1 MMHVFHFC
9 RQRTASAVIP
19 GAALLG
25 VWLAGSSLGL
35 WAARFCGDNYG
46 SLILQAAG
54 TGLSFPN
61 ACLAAILPLLLSAFA
76 VFFFHRFGAYAAC
89 FLRGI
94 SIGFYLGILT
104 AVGGLWLA
112 VLLLFSGLIYSPVL
126 LWYLWRRLESGLGGA
141 CADCLWCGLAGILL
155 AAADTWLVAPF
166 LATALSF

>member
-1 MMHVFHFC
+1 MVQLYIH
-9 RQRTASAVIP
+9 RQRTSSARIP

-35 WAARFCGDNYG
+35 WAARFYGDAYG
-46 SLILQAAG
+46 PLVLQAGETA
-54 TGLSFPN
+54 LSFVS
-61 ACLAAILPLLLSAFA
+61 ACVVTLLPLLLSAFA
-76 VFFFHRFGAYAAC
+76 VFFFHRPGVFGAC
-89 FLRGI
+89 LLRGI
-94 SIGFYLGILT
+94 SLGFFLGVFS

-126 LWYLWRRLESGLGGA
+126 LWYLWRRLEMGLGGA
-141 CADCLWCGLAGILL
+141 CADCLWYSLAGFLL

>member
-1 MMHVFHFC
+1 MVHLYFH
-9 RQRTASAVIP
+9 RQRTVSVRIP

-35 WAARFCGDNYG
+35 WAARFYGDDYG
-46 SLILQAAG
+46 SLVLQAGETA
-54 TGLSFPN
+54 LSFPS
-61 ACLAAILPLLLSAFA
+61 ACVVTLLPLLLSAFA
-76 VFFFHRFGAYAAC
+76 VFFFHRPGVFGAC
-89 FLRGI
+89 LLRGI
-94 SIGFYLGILT
+94 SLGFFLGVFS

-126 LWYLWRRLESGLGGA
+126 LWYLWRRLELGLGGA
-141 CADCLWCGLAGILL
+141 GMDCLRCSLAGILL

>member
-1 MMHVFHFC
+1 MVHQYFH
-9 RQRTASAVIP
+9 RQRTSSARIP

-35 WAARFCGDNYG
+35 WAARFYGDDYG
-46 SLILQAAG
+46 QLVLRAG
-54 TGLSFPN
+54 ETSLSFLS
-61 ACLAAILPLLLSAFA
+61 ACVVTLLPLLLSAFA
-76 VFFFHRFGAYAAC
+76 VFFFRRPGVYGAC
-89 FLRGI
+89 LLRGI
-94 SIGFYLGILT
+94 SLGFFLGVLT

-112 VLLLFSGLIYSPVL
+112 VLLLFSGLAYSPVL

-141 CADCLWCGLAGILL
+141 GADCLWCGLAGILL

>member
-1 MMHVFHFC
+1 MHHFDLF

-61 ACLAAILPLLLSAFA
+61 ACQAAILPLLLSAFA

-89 FLRGI
+89 LLRGI
-94 SIGFYLGILT
+94 SLGIFLGVLWT
-104 AVGGLWLA
+104 VGGIWLA
-112 VLLLFSGLIYSPVL
+112 VLLLFSGLACSPMV
-126 LWYLWRRLESGLGGA
+126 LWYLWRWLELGLGDA
-141 CADCLWCGLAGILL
+141 VADCLRCCLYGVAV

-166 LATALSF
+166 LAAALSF